1 MEVEKKKL
9 FEFNNWSRYHFI
21 ALAVPIFCM
30 LTTYLQKIELKEL
43 ENIYDDNIENIYDDN
58 IEDIN
63 GNNIG
68 VFLFFFNIFISKILS
83 IIFVLLKKKLSNANS
98 SNTLNRVE
106 TKTKRRYHMLVNNK
120 IRKTKTF
127 LLLICISIL
136 ELIFKYDGYLIFITN
151 NKHYLELKIGFL
163 LIVPFLSVFILK
175 KKFFKH
181 HYLAFGLC
189 IIAFILVCSSVGC
202 YSDNKPESSEQV
214 RHLLFSIPLG
224 LAFVLIKYLY
234 VTSFLDSFSF
244 LFYDGILCIII
255 SIIILGIM
263 SISEGSDFF
272 IRNMKEILYLFDKNV
287 IILFIFVVI
296 CSFGYYLTNALTIY
310 IFNPSLMVMT
320 DVLSPIFRWVIEL
333 IRGEEDDDN
342 IILIV
347 ILKGIGFFIIILSA
361 IIFNEILILH
371 FCGFDKNIEVNLR
384 KRAITELPENL
395 ENADFSYCSKDE
407 EENNISMSETELSI
421 I

>member
-1 MEVEKKKL
+1 
-9 FEFNNWSRYHFI
+9 
-21 ALAVPIFCM
+21 
-30 LTTYLQKIELKEL
+30 
-43 ENIYDDNIENIYDDN
+43 
-58 IEDIN
+58 
-63 GNNIG
+63 
-68 VFLFFFNIFISKILS
+68 
-83 IIFVLLKKKLSNANS
+83 
-98 SNTLNRVE
+98 
-106 TKTKRRYHMLVNNK
+106 
-120 IRKTKTF
+120 
-127 LLLICISIL
+127 
-136 ELIFKYDGYLIFITN
+136 
-151 NKHYLELKIGFL
+151 
-163 LIVPFLSVFILK
+163 
-175 KKFFKH
+175 
-181 HYLAFGLC
+181 
-189 IIAFILVCSSVGC
+189 
-202 YSDNKPESSEQV
+202 
-214 RHLLFSIPLG
+214 
-224 LAFVLIKYLY
+224 
-234 VTSFLDSFSF
+234 
-244 LFYDGILCIII
+244 
-255 SIIILGIM
+255 
-263 SISEGSDFF
+263 
-272 IRNMKEILYLFDKNV
+272 MKEILYLFDKKV